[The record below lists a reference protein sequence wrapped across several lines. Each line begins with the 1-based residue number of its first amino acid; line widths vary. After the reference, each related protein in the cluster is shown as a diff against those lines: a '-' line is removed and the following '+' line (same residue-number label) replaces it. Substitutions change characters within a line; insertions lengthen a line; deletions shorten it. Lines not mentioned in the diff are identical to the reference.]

1 MVRVI
6 IVALAVVL
14 APTVASAQDP
24 APPAPPA
31 QPAQSAATPGPDDA
45 LDGERLFGT
54 SCGFCHQ
61 AGGRVAG
68 RGPKLAGTERSDEFL
83 LNRIKRGK
91 EGAMPAYGRAF
102 TEPQIKAL
110 VAYIRSL
117 KDDGR

>member
-1 MVRVI
+1 MVRVVI
-6 IVALAVVL
+6 LALAVALA
-14 APTVASAQDP
+14 AAVASAQD
-24 APPAPPA
+24 PA

-45 LDGERLFGT
+45 LNGEQIFGT

-83 LNRIKRGK
+83 LNRIRVGK

-102 TEPQIKAL
+102 TEPQLKAL

-117 KDDGR
+117 KDDAR